1 MQDGM
6 LRSPTFFVGAEN
18 QRNNLQKLQ
27 RREQQL
33 AEAYHKNKP
42 LCFNA
47 SSYQKTHPIK
57 ALKGHSDA
65 DVCLTAPLVTGVAD
79 GVSQVED
86 FGIDASLL
94 PKELLSV
101 VEELGMHQLVPN
113 INLPR
118 ADAYQGPISMLRR
131 AFQATESLGSLT
143 VVLAIM
149 DNSTR
154 IHGKL
159 HPMVAIIT
167 VGDCELLVLRRVQGR
182 AAPLEVVTH
191 TEMQRIDGHA
201 QTPLQLARV
210 DDRIDPNFHEDLTIE
225 VIEKGS
231 AVHCVSAY
239 EGDIVIMGS
248 DGVFDNLFV
257 DEIAELT
264 NSILTPNLP
273 HPIPKD
279 VLTKLST
286 QIVHAC
292 HAKTMPAA
300 NGQLLDAPIGRGGKK
315 DDTSCVIAE
324 VMEWTDAMQKKWH
337 PGKQSQ
343 SDWGSAFT
351 NFFSFN
357 SCFAASY
364 ESDEEID
371 TRPSPSSSKARPVE
385 KTTSNLKA
393 SPEMQRPMPQMPPQ
407 AAPQPTQEM
416 QQQQI
421 REQQM
426 REQQL
431 REQQQH
437 QMQQQM
443 QQLYQQQQ
451 MQQPQSYGQYG
462 QQQFGQQHFGQQ
474 QFGGYPQ
481 QPTYGQQPF
490 GQGGAPCMGGFH
502 NSYGGWHQ

>member
-47 SSYQKTHPIK
+47 SSYQKTHPVK

-257 DEIAELT
+257 DEIAELA

-279 VLTKLST
+279 VLTNLST
-286 QIVHAC
+286 RIVHAC

-324 VMEWTDAMQKKWH
+324 VMEWTEAMQKKWH
-337 PGKQSQ
+337 PGKHSQ
-343 SDWGSAFT
+343 SDWGSSFA
-351 NFFSFN
+351 NLFSFN

-371 TRPSPSSSKARPVE
+371 ARPSPNSSKARRVE
-385 KTTSNLKA
+385 KQTSDIKT
-393 SPEMQRPMPQMPPQ
+393 SPDVQRQMPQMPPQ
-407 AAPQPTQEM
+407 AAPQSMPNM
-416 QQQQI
+416 QQQQQMRDQQMREQQM

-431 REQQQH
+431 H
-437 QMQQQM
+437 M

-451 MQQPQSYGQYG
+451 MQQPPPYGQYG
-462 QQQFGQQHFGQQ
+462 QQFGQQ

-481 QPTYGQQPF
+481 QSSYGQQQF
-490 GQGGAPCMGGFH
+490 GQGGGPCMPGFN
-502 NSYGGWHQ
+502 NSYGGGWHQ